1 MGFPSA
7 VSENSCD
14 QTVQYIPKL
23 SHDLSLLVIWASS
36 ERNPQASTPSRW
48 LTSPSELGLCV
59 FPVLVTDINVF
70 PELAE
75 RVRSFPVL

>member
-7 VSENSCD
+7 VSEDSCD
-14 QTVQYIPKL
+14 LTVQYIPKL
-23 SHDLSLLVIWASS
+23 SHDLSLLAIWARS

-48 LTSPSELGLCV
+48 LTSPSESGLCV
-59 FPVLVTDINVF
+59 FLVLATDIDVF

-75 RVRSFPVL
+75 RVSSFLVL